1 MQPHRPRNADFYVS
15 VDLYDQ
21 AEQPMPVITKARAV
35 FTPGLLRMPS
45 YELVGPLLD
54 KLRHEVSRTTWSEK
68 EPRLFWR
75 GGMRSFNSC
84 QCGGHIPGRAEW
96 PARWRKFNGS
106 TLLEMAAAAPQ
117 PGGRLPLTPRCHCQ
131 AHWTNSSTFKRNN
144 RIRLCELS
152 RQFPQLIDAK
162 LAYIP
167 DSYDSIRQRLL
178 DLGYAAEF
186 SQKTEQTKYKYLIST
201 DGSTIDDTR
210 IYWLLSTGSVIF
222 KQITPLLPYGIPG
235 LVPWQHF
242 VPIREDMSDLVD
254 KIRFAQANDDS
265 MKQIALRAQHFA
277 KNFFTEVVS
286 LEKAV
291 VTGINGGHVH
301 VASTDC
307 PPWRPLFQTYY
318 LAVDALVL
326 MLDISSGRTPSEPAK
341 FESAIAQD
349 VEGVRNFLCKFDDW
363 EACPLLILCHAT
375 DTESVAFDAERIRG
389 EIGKCE
395 LRRLPNRVRHFSW
408 SSPSLLSELRE
419 DLAWLVTAKEQIL
432 HYIYRVIHAYHGLFD
447 D

>member
-1 MQPHRPRNADFYVS
+1 EMKIDLVLQNENWIKPLCCGQGWSSDAKGGVGAHDNGICWANGVQGFREYAICCHGRLRQLAAARAPPWMAAEIRSDIAHWRGKKLRRVDLDRFEAPARGKFCRFRVVKGKLVTCEPRTLELCKGGPGSEPYGQFEAAARASRILLELGLLPRNADFYVS

-21 AEQPMPVITKARAV
+21 SEQPVPVITKARAV
-35 FTPGLLRMPS
+35 FTPGFLRMPS

-68 EPRLFWR
+68 EPRLYWR

-106 TLLEMAAAAPQ
+106 TLLEMAATAPQ
-117 PGGRLPLTPRCHCQ
+117 PGGGRLPLTPRCHCQ

-210 IYWLLSTGSVIF
+210 IYWMLSTGSIIF

-235 LVPWQHF
+235 LVPWEHF
-242 VPIREDMSDLVD
+242 VPIREDMSDLVE

-265 MKQIALRAQHFA
+265 MKQIALR
-277 KNFFTEVVS
+277 
-286 LEKAV
+286 
-291 VTGINGGHVH
+291 
-301 VASTDC
+301 
-307 PPWRPLFQTYY
+307 
-318 LAVDALVL
+318 
-326 MLDISSGRTPSEPAK
+326 
-341 FESAIAQD
+341 
-349 VEGVRNFLCKFDDW
+349 
-363 EACPLLILCHAT
+363 
-375 DTESVAFDAERIRG
+375 
-389 EIGKCE
+389 
-395 LRRLPNRVRHFSW
+395 
-408 SSPSLLSELRE
+408 
-419 DLAWLVTAKEQIL
+419 
-432 HYIYRVIHAYHGLFD
+432 
-447 D
+447 